1 MQSFESG
8 FILAVI
14 VAAVMVYAPGYCS
27 LRAVRAPREIA
38 LAAAPLPALF
48 LYPLL
53 GAAFATFSAS
63 VEWYTLFAGARV
75 IVGLWCLI
83 CRIYFYRQSGA
94 GKTISLL
101 PAGRMH
107 GRFPGIVFFA
117 LPAIVG
123 VVLGWIVFSSNLYS
137 FDAFCQEYDNAYHLS
152 LIRTLTE
159 TGTWSPFSASIYAI
173 PQDNGFNPFG
183 DYTAFYPA
191 SWHILCAL
199 TACASNTEIA
209 VAVNAVNFLL
219 SFIVY
224 PAGVTL
230 FLREVFFPAEKV
242 ALFGSVLSL
251 CVVAFPWMYLGFGPL
266 YPNLLGNA
274 LVYPTAFAFVVI
286 WRHGASTFH
295 RLFTAGLFASGV
307 IAIALAQPNG
317 AFALAI
323 LLAPFCV
330 SQISARAR
338 KLRPAR
344 KRPCIMGALAGG
356 VAFAVIAIIWLA
368 FYNAPFMHAI
378 VSSSWPAT
386 LKMHDAVLSALTIS
400 FGVSFPSPPHIVVGI
415 LALGGAFFAVFDK
428 RARWMV
434 FPYAFTVLALV
445 INASTDGALKQILTG
460 FWYNDP
466 RRIVALIGMF
476 SVPLASLALERAARG
491 ISFLIDFSSDR
502 FRSKRAPQSLKP
514 SSLAP
519 STATAATPS
528 SKKRHRYRCYS
539 TLGIILCAIAVAFS
553 TSIPLPSPS
562 GTSLTP
568 PLQVT
573 GAWIERQSDISDEA
587 SHVLT
592 AKERDFAE
600 RAQNLIPPG
609 EPIVNVPNDGSGF
622 LFGAFGVKTVYR
634 YLSGYGASERPE
646 SKLIRTSLNHVSKQN
661 DVRQAIKAMGVRYV
675 LLLDQGN
682 QHEEE
687 RRYLFSKDTDDWSG
701 IESICDET
709 PGFSIV
715 LAEEDMRLYLIDL

>member
-14 VAAVMVYAPGYCS
+14 VAAIIVYAPGYCS
-27 LRAVRAPREIA
+27 LRAVRTPREIA
-38 LAAAPLPALF
+38 LAAAPLPTLF

-53 GAAFATFSAS
+53 GTAFATFSAS
-63 VEWYTLFAGARV
+63 VEWYALFAGALV
-75 IVGLWCLI
+75 VVGLWCLI
-83 CRIYFYRQSGA
+83 CRIYFHRQSGA
-94 GKTISLL
+94 GKTICLL
-101 PAGRMH
+101 PAGRMPK
-107 GRFPGIVFFA
+107 RFPDIAFFA

-159 TGTWSPFSASIYAI
+159 TGAWSPFSASIYAI

-183 DYTAFYPA
+183 DYAAFYPA

-199 TACASNTEIA
+199 TACASNTEIT

-251 CVVAFPWMYLGFGPL
+251 CIVAFPWMYLGFGPL

-295 RLFTAGLFASGV
+295 RLFTAGLFASGL

-317 AFALAI
+317 AFALVI

-330 SQISARAR
+330 SQISARACE
-338 KLRPAR
+338 LRSAR
-344 KRPCIMGALAGG
+344 KHPCIVGTLAGG

-368 FYNAPFMHAI
+368 FYNAPFMHAV

-386 LKMHDAVLSALTIS
+386 LKIHDAILSALTIS
-400 FGVSFPSPPHIVVGI
+400 FGESFPSPPHIVVGI
-415 LALGGAFFAVFDK
+415 LALSGVFFAVSDK
-428 RARWMV
+428 HTRWTV

-445 INASTDGALKQILTG
+445 VNASTDGTLKQILTG

-466 RRIVALIGMF
+466 RRMVALIGMF
-476 SVPLASLALERAARG
+476 SVPLASLALERAAYG
-491 ISFLIDFSSDR
+491 ISFLIDFSSNR
-502 FRSKRAPQSLKP
+502 LQSNRAPWSLKP
-514 SSLAP
+514 ASLAP
-519 STATAATPS
+519 LTAAAANPS
-528 SKKRHRYRCYS
+528 LKKDGYHYCS
-539 TLGIILCAIAVAFS
+539 ALGIMLCAIAVAFS

-573 GAWIERQSDISDEA
+573 GAWIERQSDISDETI
-587 SHVLT
+587 HVLT

-600 RAQNLIPPG
+600 RAQNSIPPG

-622 LFGAFGVKTVYR
+622 LFGACGVKTVYR

-646 SKLIRTSLNHVSKQN
+646 SKLIRTSLYHISEQN
-661 DVRQAIKAMGVRYV
+661 NVKQAIKAMGVRYV

-687 RRYLFSKDTDDWSG
+687 RHYLFSKDADDWSG

-715 LAEEDMRLYLIDL
+715 LAEGDMRLYRINL